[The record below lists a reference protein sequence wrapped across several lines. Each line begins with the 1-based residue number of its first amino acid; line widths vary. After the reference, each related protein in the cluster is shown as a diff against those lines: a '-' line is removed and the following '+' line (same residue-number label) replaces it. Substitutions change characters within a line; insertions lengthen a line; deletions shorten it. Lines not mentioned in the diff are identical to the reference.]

1 MNAINVHIDE
11 VEFTSD
17 PSEVIYG
24 GDSYVILSQ
33 LDDELTLILQ
43 ENWDTEIDQLAKQ
56 IDETDKEIKKLLKG
70 IIKND
75 ENKKHQK
82 VKKKPTKEKIRM
94 P

>member
-56 IDETDKEIKKLLKG
+56 IDETDKFLEELRRDQYETEIAIEDTFLPQ
-70 IIKND
+70 D
-75 ENKKHQK
+75 ER
-82 VKKKPTKEKIRM
+82 EL
-94 P
+94 

>member
-43 ENWDTEIDQLAKQ
+43 ENWDTEIGQLAEQ
-56 IDETDKEIKKLLKG
+56 IDETDKFLEELRKDQLETEIALEDTFLPQG
-70 IIKND
+70 
-75 ENKKHQK
+75 E
-82 VKKKPTKEKIRM
+82 RGL
-94 P
+94 